1 MKYELIV
8 DNVVLDNGVLS
19 TKGNGIKDIKVEDSD
34 KSFLL
39 TFILDDNTERSFNIS
54 KGNNQ
59 GSSTE
64 QYSLLDLTQIIK
76 KEQKYVH

>member
-19 TKGNGIKDIKVEDSD
+19 TKGNGIKDIRVEDSD
-34 KSFLL
+34 NSFLL

-64 QYSLLDLTQIIK
+64 
-76 KEQKYVH
+76 

>member
-19 TKGNGIKDIKVEDSD
+19 MKGNGIKDIRVEDSD
-34 KSFLL
+34 NSFLL

-54 KGNNQ
+54 KVNNQ
-59 GSSTE
+59 GLST
-64 QYSLLDLTQIIK
+64 D
-76 KEQKYVH
+76 